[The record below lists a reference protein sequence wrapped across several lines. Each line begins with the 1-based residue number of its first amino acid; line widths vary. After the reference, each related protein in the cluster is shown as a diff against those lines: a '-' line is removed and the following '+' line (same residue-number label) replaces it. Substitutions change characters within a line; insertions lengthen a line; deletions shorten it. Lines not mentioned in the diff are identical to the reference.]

1 MKKGNDT
8 TLADIIKYN
17 TDLGGKIQKD
27 VFLCQYPNEG
37 GYDIVH
43 GKHHGIC

>member
-1 MKKGNDT
+1 MKKVNDT

-17 TDLGGKIQKD
+17 TDLDGKIQKD
-27 VFLCQYPNEG
+27 VFLCQYPNGG